1 MKKDRI
7 DIIKWALIGTCI
19 ITFILIAVYIYR
31 FHNHLSFEHSDFAE
45 FGSYLG
51 SITGLLAFIGVLYTV
66 KESKTS
72 DQIENERTTFYSLL
86 ELYQRQVD
94 NMKYPPKNGIE
105 AFEKYANTACYL
117 FSAHII
123 YYYIKNERKFPAE
136 LTELIDNKD
145 YQEIYDICEVKS
157 LTELRDEIKNEFELL
172 SEYKDKINGEFPEG
186 SSIIMGIWEAFIKN
200 PSNNLYFFATKSI
213 CNEIVIEKKEYNLI
227 YQITKNVGNILYE
240 GNQKYLGQYYRNI
253 YYLLDTIAHFKY
265 PNNYSKIFRA
275 QISSNELT
283 ILLFNAMS
291 SQSSKRTILL
301 LREFNIFNNINYSD
315 LELFGF
321 AKDSH
326 TISKTINS
334 LFQKFL
340 SDPNNK

>member
-1 MKKDRI
+1 MRKYKI

-66 KESKTS
+66 KESRTS
-72 DQIENERTTFYSLL
+72 GQIENERTTFYSLL

-94 NMKYPPKNGIE
+94 NMKYQKKDGIE
-105 AFEKYANTACYL
+105 AFKECANNACYL

-123 YYYIKNERKFPAE
+123 YYYIKNEKKFPTE
-136 LTELIDNKD
+136 LTGFINKKD

-157 LTELRDEIKNEFELL
+157 LSELRDEIKSEFESL
-172 SEYKDKINGEFPEG
+172 SEYKDNINGEFPQN
-186 SSIIMGIWEAFIKN
+186 STIIVNIWQAFINN
-200 PSNNLYFFATKSI
+200 PSNNLCFFATKSI
-213 CNEIVIEKKEYNLI
+213 CDEIVIKKKKYNLI
-227 YQITKNVGNILYE
+227 YQITKNVGNILYG
-240 GNQKYLGQYYRNI
+240 GNQEYLGQYYRNI

-291 SQSSKRTILL
+291 TQSSKRTILL
-301 LREFNIFNNINYSD
+301 LREFDIFNNINSSK

-326 TISKTINS
+326 TISKTISS
-334 LFQKFL
+334 LFQEFL